1 MPRTARLMEG
11 FIPVMIEKWA
21 PARRQAAMTPAL

>member
-1 MPRTARLMEG
+1 MAAMARLMEG
-11 FIPVMIEKWA
+11 FMPVVTEKRA